1 VRKKLNNL
9 KSEKDGFSKNDPQSE
24 PRKGFYYHV
33 SREQIEEYRTW
44 SYSRRLEWLLA
55 GNRLR
60 QALPR
65 RIIEIQDLFRRGEI

>member
-1 VRKKLNNL
+1 MI
-9 KSEKDGFSKNDPQSE
+9 KSEKPDFSKNVPQLQ
-24 PRKGFYYHV
+24 PRKGFYYQV
-33 SREQIEEYRTW
+33 SPEQDEEYRTR